1 MDQRG
6 DATCERLLQY
16 HRLQRVGQA
25 PASGKRGQAAN
36 EGAADD
42 SVSDAADAGSEH
54 SSSHEESSMEHPV
67 PWVPKTHV
75 DRDRLFAGRSVHLI
89 VYGRNKFGEV
99 PEVLLNLPPWRRYLV
114 LDCRRLY
121 RRRDWRHHHLA
132 DADGNNNK
140 LVLQLTKHRKFA
152 SLVYHAKSL
161 MTPVF
166 RNWESWTGD
175 ILIGV
180 RCNGGRQRSVGSA
193 RILEYFMKE
202 RGARVSRCY
211 MNQRDF
217 CGCSEC
223 HGQTDDIFLEAV
235 CAFRRWWGA

>member
-89 VYGRNKFGEV
+89 VYGRNTFGDL
-99 PEVLLNLPPWRRYLV
+99 PEILLNLPRTRRYLV

-121 RRRDWRHHHLA
+121 RDPDRRHHHLHR
-132 DADGNNNK
+132 ADGNNNK
-140 LVLQLTKHRKFA
+140 LVRELTKHMKFA

-202 RGARVSRCY
+202 RGARVTRCY

-235 CAFRRWWGA
+235 CAFRRLWGA